1 MTDGVGEVGIIIDE
15 QALFDD
21 FWLLVSRVSRFI
33 CIFALM
39 INFTPLFRGHF
50 MGRLQ
55 EHARYIDH
63 ADSVQQGELVRL
75 IEKASLTRIG
85 RKYDF
90 STIRTYRQF
99 ASTLPLYSYEDLRPQ
114 IMRMVNGAKDELWP
128 GRCMN
133 FAQSS
138 GTSDGRSKY
147 IPVTRESLTWNH
159 YQGSSDVVSHYLN
172 LNPESRIFSGKALI
186 LGGSFANNLQLPRG
200 VRVGD
205 LSANLI
211 ENMNPLANLVR
222 IPNRRVA
229 LMEDWTEKLPLL
241 VEESIGKNVTNLSGV
256 PSWFL
261 TVLNQVLERTGKSC
275 IHEVWPNLEVFFHG
289 GIAFEPYR
297 QQYEEICDMSK
308 MHFLDTYNASE
319 GFFAVQSDWDSEAML
334 LLLDA
339 GVFYEFLPV
348 EESNSETPEVYPI
361 WEIEAGR
368 TYELIITAANGLWR
382 YRLGDTVTIEQLN
395 PVKITI
401 AGRTRSFINAFGEEL
416 MVHNAD
422 HAIAMASQETGAE
435 VLNYTAAPVFSI
447 SGQSGH
453 HQWLIEFARKPADVQ
468 RFMQLLDQHLR
479 EVNSDYD
486 AKRSGDIF
494 LAEPSLVIAPLGL
507 FDQWLAS
514 TGKLGGQRKVPR
526 LNNNRTVID
535 QMLAMISPS

>member
-1 MTDGVGEVGIIIDE
+1 M
-15 QALFDD
+15 FD
-21 FWLLVSRVSRFI
+21 
-33 CIFALM
+33 
-39 INFTPLFRGHF
+39 FTPLVRNRFLS
-50 MGRLQ
+50 RLQ
-55 EHARYIDH
+55 QHTRYIDH
-63 ADSVQQGELVRL
+63 ANAVQQGELVRL
-75 IEKASLTRIG
+75 VEKAALTRIG

-90 STIRTYRQF
+90 SSIRTYRQF
-99 ASTLPLYSYEDLRPQ
+99 ASTLPLYRYEDLQPQ
-114 IMRMVNGAKDELWP
+114 IMRMVNGSRDELWP
-128 GRCMN
+128 GPCLH

-147 IPVTRESLTWNH
+147 IPITRESFRWNH
-159 YQGSSDVVSHYLN
+159 YLGASDVVSHYLN
-172 LNPESRIFSGKALI
+172 LNPESRIFSGKAFI
-186 LGGSFANNLQLPRG
+186 LGGSFANNLQLKRG

-222 IPNRRVA
+222 IPERRVA
-229 LMEDWTEKLPLL
+229 LMENWEEKLPLL
-241 VEESIGKNVTNLSGV
+241 VDAAIGQNVTNLSGV

-261 TVLNQVLERTGKSC
+261 TVLRRVLDKTGKTS

-319 GFFAVQSDWDSEAML
+319 GFFAVQSDWESTAML
-334 LLLDA
+334 LLLDV

-348 EESNSETPEVYPI
+348 EDIDSETPEVYPI

-382 YRLGDTVTIEQLN
+382 YRLGDTVKVEQLN

-422 HAIAMASQETGAE
+422 HAITLAAQETGAE
-435 VLNYTAAPVFSI
+435 VLNYTAAPVYSI
-447 SGQSGH
+447 SGRSGH
-453 HQWLIEFARKPADVQ
+453 HQWLIEFARRPEDTN
-468 RFMQLLDQHLR
+468 RFMQLLDTHLR

-486 AKRSGDIF
+486 AKRTGDIF
-494 LAEPSLVIAPLGL
+494 LAAPTLVIAPAGL
-507 FDQWLAS
+507 FDRWLAS

-526 LNNNRTVID
+526 LSNNRTLVD
-535 QMLAMISPS
+535 QMLAMISSE